1 MAQVDSFNNNKLS
14 PALAP
19 AQLTATA
26 TGLTIDTQGYQSLQF
41 MVNATAGTGA
51 TLNSSNYFT
60 VQVWAGDASNMSDE
74 AQLTGSEF
82 ILGNLTGTA
91 GNFEA
96 VGTKEF
102 GVITDKRYVRIK
114 LVETGTATA
123 QFYAVAGLG
132 ASLIKPVTR

>member
-19 AQLTATA
+19 AQLTASA
-26 TGLTIDTQGYQSLQF
+26 DGITIDTKGYQSLQF

-51 TLNSSNYFT
+51 TLNSSNFFT
-60 VQVWAGDASNMSDE
+60 VQVWASDASNMSGE
-74 AQLTGSEF
+74 VQLTGSEF
-82 ILGNLTGTA
+82 ILGTPTA
-91 GNFEA
+91 FEA
-96 VGTKEF
+96 VGTKEL

-123 QFYAVAGLG
+123 LFYAVASLG
-132 ASLIKPVTR
+132 SAQIKPVVR

>member
-1 MAQVDSFNNNKLS
+1 MAQVDSYNNNKLV

-19 AQLTATA
+19 AQLTASA
-26 TGLTIDTQGYQSLQF
+26 DGITIDTQGYQSLQF

-60 VQVWAGDASNMSDE
+60 VQVWASDASNMAGE
-74 AQLTGSEF
+74 TQLTGSEF
-82 ILGNLTGTA
+82 ILGTT

-123 QFYAVAGLG
+123 LFYAVAGLG

>member
-1 MAQVDSFNNNKLS
+1 MAQVDSYNNNKLV

-19 AQLTATA
+19 AQLTASA
-26 TGLTIDTQGYQSLQF
+26 DGITIDTQGYQSLQF

-60 VQVWAGDASNMSDE
+60 VQVWASDASNMAGE
-74 AQLTGSEF
+74 VQLTGAEY
-82 ILGNLTGTA
+82 ILGAPTA
-91 GNFEA
+91 FEA
-96 VGTKEF
+96 VGTKEL

-123 QFYAVAGLG
+123 LFYAVASLG
-132 ASLIKPVTR
+132 SALIKPVR